1 MRRFLLLSLLAVVL
15 LGVTSCGGNRTKN
28 DGLDKISSMLK
39 EAINE
44 AKSSDDSLNATED
57 TLAQADS
64 EAVKKSDAKGKV
76 VVIDFFAT
84 WCGPCR
90 AMAPAM
96 EKMEQKYSD
105 KIEFRKV
112 DIDKN
117 RSLAQK
123 YEIEAVPTLVIL
135 SPKGEVIN
143 KVVGGQSEDFLDR
156 MFGSL

>member
-1 MRRFLLLSLLAVVL
+1 MKHFLLLSLLAVAL
-15 LGVTSCGGNRTKN
+15 LGVTSCEGNRTKN
-28 DGLDKISSMLK
+28 EGVDIISSMLK
-39 EAINE
+39 QAINE
-44 AKSSDDSLNATED
+44 AKSRDDSLKATED
-57 TLAQADS
+57 TLDRADS
-64 EAVKKSDAKGKV
+64 VAVKKSNAKGKV

-84 WCGPCR
+84 WCGPCK

-135 SPKGEVIN
+135 SPKGEIIN
-143 KVVGGQSEDFLDR
+143 KIVGGQSEKYLDSL
-156 MFGSL
+156 FGSL

>member
-1 MRRFLLLSLLAVVL
+1 MVMAKVPENERCTCNKKEDSNSNPESIKVTNND
-15 LGVTSCGGNRTKN
+15 LGNVIEIKSIDEFN
-28 DGLDKISSMLK
+28 KII
-39 EAINE
+39 E
-44 AKSSDDSLNATED
+44 ED
-57 TLAQADS
+57 NL
-64 EAVKKSDAKGKV
+64 
-76 VVIDFFAT
+76 VIADFFAT

-135 SPKGEVIN
+135 SPKGEIIN
-143 KVVGGQSEDFLDR
+143 KIVGGQSEKYLDSL
-156 MFGSL
+156 FGSL